1 MARFTGV
8 NHLAMVTNDMDK
20 TIRFWRDL
28 LELPM
33 LAGLGGAHYR
43 HYFFRLSDTDMIAF
57 FEWQEALPVPEKD
70 HGMPVA
76 GPVAFDHV
84 SFGVQSDDDLWELK
98 DKLEAAGFWASE
110 LVDHGF
116 IHSLY
121 AFDPNNIAIE
131 FSAPVPGVD
140 LCATPRL
147 VDKRPSARALEGPWP
162 RPGHWPDVKTP
173 TPEQDREVFPGE
185 GREFMDD
192 TLNHWRDFDSGVTE
206 KGTDSDSEP
215 EGRPSRS

>member
-1 MARFTGV
+1 MVRYTSI
-8 NHLAMVTNDMDK
+8 NHLAMVTKDMDT

-28 LELPM
+28 LGLPM

-43 HYFFRLSDTDMIAF
+43 HYFFRISDTDMIAF
-57 FEWQEALPVPEKD
+57 FEWPGALPVPEKD

-84 SFGVQSDDDLWELK
+84 SFGVRGDHDLWELK
-98 DKLEAAGFWASE
+98 DRLDAAGFWASE

-140 LCATPRL
+140 LCKTPRL
-147 VDKRPSARALEGPWP
+147 VDKHPSPGAMEGPWP
-162 RPGHWPDVKTP
+162 RPGQWPLPATP
-173 TPEQDREVFPGE
+173 TPKQDRMVYPGE
-185 GREFMDD
+185 GREFMDES
-192 TLNHWRDFDSGVTE
+192 LNHWREFSTNAKEPDSCP
-206 KGTDSDSEP
+206 DA
-215 EGRPSRS
+215 